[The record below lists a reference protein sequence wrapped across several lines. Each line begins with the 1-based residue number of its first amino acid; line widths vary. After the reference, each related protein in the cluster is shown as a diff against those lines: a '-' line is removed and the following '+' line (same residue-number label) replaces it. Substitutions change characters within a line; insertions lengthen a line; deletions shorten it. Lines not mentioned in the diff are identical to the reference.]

1 MKIVI
6 NKCHGGFGL
15 SQKAMQRYAELKG
28 FTLISEDGD
37 FYSLHYR
44 DSVSDDNLI
53 CDRDIPRNDPDLIT
67 VVEELGD
74 EANDRHAD
82 LKVVEIP
89 EDVSWEIDDYD
100 GSEWV
105 AEKHSRWY

>member
-1 MKIVI
+1 MKVVI

-15 SQKAMQRYAELKG
+15 SQKAMQLYAELKG
-28 FTLISEDGD
+28 FKLISEDRGIC
-37 FYSLHYR
+37 SLHYR

-89 EDVSWEIDDYD
+89 DNISWEICEYD

-105 AEKHSRWY
+105 AETHRTWY